1 MKIPQIMLAG
11 TGEKM
16 QYLAH
21 DFNDNT
27 IRFILRYP
35 GMIRPECLRA
45 AAKALADSVNILHSS
60 FLPGNLTAYWHVN
73 QTYEE
78 ADYFTLI
85 EAGDDP
91 MEPAIRAALRAVD
104 PAAPVQLHCT
114 LVQGRGE
121 SVLTLT
127 LSHLCVDGGDGKYLL
142 GKLVEGYNLIARS
155 GTAEGLEVKNGN
167 RTAEQV
173 YENLNSKEIL
183 SLIKNPISSVKT
195 SFPFPTEDAGE
206 LHMVGARIPKEV
218 MSAAR
223 LRAKDWGAT
232 VNDILLAA
240 CYRGYAMLPGVDAAG
255 PLSIMSMMDLRRHC
269 TNGESEGLC
278 NMSGTLPTT
287 LKDGVQ
293 GAFETTLKQVA
304 EQTKAAKDNP
314 LAGLEGMPLI
324 HYATRTTPLWLI
336 LKVAEK
342 VYGSVSIG
350 LTNLGNLS
358 GEGLALDGI
367 IPDEGM
373 FGGPLKKKPGMQ
385 LSAISLDGACALG
398 IFGEYTTT
406 DAALLQRMLDNVVR
420 EIAEYASET
429 P

>member
-1 MKIPQIMLAG
+1 MKIPRIMLAG

-27 IRFILRYP
+27 IRFILHYP
-35 GMIRPECLRA
+35 DIVRSDLLCA
-45 AAKALADSVNILHSS
+45 AAKALADSVSILHSS
-60 FLPGNLTAYWHVN
+60 FLAGNLTAYWHVN

-78 ADYFTLI
+78 NDYFTLI
-85 EAGDDP
+85 EVEDDP
-91 MEPAIRAALRAVD
+91 MEPAIRAALRAID
-104 PAAPVQLHCT
+104 PADRVQFHCT

-142 GKLVEGYNLIARS
+142 KKLVEGYNLLAAS
-155 GTAEGLEVKNGN
+155 GTAALLAVKNGN

-183 SLIKNPISSVKT
+183 SLLKNPISSVKT

-206 LHMVGARIPKEV
+206 LHMVGVKIPRAV
-218 MSAAR
+218 MAAAR
-223 LRAKDWGAT
+223 LRAKECGAT
-232 VNDILLAA
+232 VNDVLLAA
-240 CYRGYAMLPGVDAAG
+240 CYRGYGALPEADASA
-255 PLSIMSMMDLRRHC
+255 PLSVMSMMDLRRHC

-287 LKDGVQ
+287 LNEGVQ
-293 GAFETTLKQVA
+293 GSFETTLKQVA
-304 EQTKAAKDNP
+304 EQTRAAKNNP

-336 LKVAEK
+336 LKVSEK
-342 VYGSVSIG
+342 VYGSFSIG

-358 GEGLALDGI
+358 GDELTLADIAPDDGV
-367 IPDEGM
+367 

-385 LSAISLDGACALG
+385 ISAISLDGSCALSV
-398 IFGEYTTT
+398 FGEYTET
-406 DAALLQRMLDNVVR
+406 DGALLQRMLDNMAG
-420 EIAEYASET
+420 EIAEYAADT